1 MGIKCG
7 FSSFYEK
14 LTTRTFLFFFHR
26 VIVAYKFKVDLDN
39 VFWKSLVLRLFGQ
52 SGPKWVQNEIF

>member
-1 MGIKCG
+1 MGLKCG

-14 LTTRTFLFFFHR
+14 LQQELFCFLHR
-26 VIVAYKFKVDLDN
+26 VIVAYKLKVDLNN
-39 VFWKSLVLRLFGQ
+39 VFRKTLVLRLFSQ